1 MLTLQLYNKIIQ
13 IICIKWSSDGQS
25 IATSGED
32 GQVKIWSRAGVLR
45 ANLVQSNSPVYSI
58 SWSHDENFILYT
70 SDKNLCIKPVLKGG
84 LKTLTWKAHDE
95 IVLCVDWN
103 YANKMIV
110 SGGEDRKYKVI
121 FL

>member
-1 MLTLQLYNKIIQ
+1 M
-13 IICIKWSSDGQS
+13 
-25 IATSGED
+25 
-32 GQVKIWSRAGVLR
+32 
-45 ANLVQSNSPVYSI
+45 QSNTPVYSI
-58 SWSHDENFILYT
+58 SWSHDETFMIYT

-103 YANKMIV
+103 YSNKFIV

-121 FL
+121 KINFYSNFKTNFPLFLDLGSIRKKLIHKLAL